1 MEPDSLA
8 HAFGLTFQVS
18 FLDLILSGD
27 NALVIALACRA
38 LPQELRRR
46 AVLWGTGFAIALRL
60 LLTALTGVL
69 LMVPTLKLIGAA
81 VLLAIAIQLLLG
93 DDSADDD
100 GARLAEQAGHSRQL
114 WNAVTLVVSADLAL
128 SLDNVVALAAAAQ
141 GSLLFLLF
149 GLLLSVP
156 LLMYGSLL
164 LSRLMDDYPLLIPA
178 GAAVLGWLAGS
189 LAVSDPLWN
198 DWVAAQAP
206 ALQIAVPLLATVF
219 VLVESRIIREQR
231 QRLPALPPLQLL
243 APLTRRLAMLG
254 EAGIA
259 GEPSPSP
266 IAPPEPAIAAAA
278 PPAACAETPAAA
290 ALEESAAVLQ
300 PRQPAAID
308 EEAGDDDAS
317 LSPPLKALVLAAAVI
332 GALALAWL
340 AWHLLSQ
347 GFLPA
352 PSHHPAAPRH

>member
-38 LPQELRRR
+38 LPDELRRR

-69 LMVPTLKLIGAA
+69 LMVPMLKLIGAA
-81 VLLAIAIQLLLG
+81 VLLVIAIQLLLG
-93 DDSADDD
+93 EDGAGDD
-100 GARLAEQAGHSRQL
+100 GAQLAQQAGHSRQL
-114 WNAVTLVVSADLAL
+114 WNAVMLVVSADLAL

-164 LSRLMDDYPLLIPA
+164 LARLMDGYPLLIPA

-189 LAVSDPLWN
+189 LAVSDPLWS

-206 ALQIAVPLLATVF
+206 ALQIAVPLLAAVF
-219 VLVESRIIREQR
+219 VIVESRIIREQR
-231 QRLPALPPLQLL
+231 RSLPAMPPLQLL
-243 APLTRRLAMLG
+243 SPLTRRLAMLG

-259 GEPSPSP
+259 GAPPSAPAGAAEPLESVAVRQATPQ
-266 IAPPEPAIAAAA
+266 IEAPATEPEPAALTA
-278 PPAACAETPAAA
+278 PN
-290 ALEESAAVLQ
+290 
-300 PRQPAAID
+300 QPAAPD
-308 EEAGDDDAS
+308 SEEAGDAS
-317 LSPPLKALVLAAAVI
+317 LSPPLKALVMAATVI

-352 PSHHPAAPRH
+352 PNHHPMSPHH